1 MSELPISGAGKV
13 YLVGAGPGD
22 PGLITVRGLTYLRQ
36 AQVVVYDRL
45 VHPALLDDVSPD
57 AECINVGKAA
67 GHHTMPQPEINALL
81 IARALA
87 GQVVVRLKGGD
98 PFVFGR
104 GGEECEALT
113 SAGIPFEIVPGVS
126 STLAV
131 PAYAGIPVTHRA
143 YSSSFTV
150 VTGHACGPNSS
161 AVDWHTLARAETLVV
176 LMGLRRLPFIV
187 EQLLANGRSPETPVA
202 VVQSGTTAEQVVVQ
216 GTLADIVPQAAA
228 LKTPAT
234 IIVGEVVRLRSALQW
249 FDAAYPFPALSRSE
263 NLAMAREISGTFLQE

>member
-1 MSELPISGAGKV
+1 MNGFQTPPIGKV

-45 VHPALLDDVSPD
+45 VHPALIDDVAPG
-57 AECINVGKAA
+57 AECIHVGKAA
-67 GHHTMPQPEINALL
+67 GQHTLPQPAINALL
-81 IARALA
+81 IAKALA
-87 GQVVVRLKGGD
+87 GHLVVRLKGGD

-104 GGEECEALT
+104 GGEECAALAA
-113 SAGIPFEIVPGVS
+113 AGVPFEVVPGVS

-143 YSSSFTV
+143 YASSFTV
-150 VTGHACGPNSS
+150 VTGHSCGANDS
-161 AVDWHTLARAETLVV
+161 AVDWHTLARAETLIV

-187 EQLLANGRSPETPVA
+187 EQLLDNGRSPQTPVA
-202 VVQSGTTAEQVVVQ
+202 VVQWGTTAEQIVLQ
-216 GTLADIVPQAAA
+216 GTLADIVPPAAA

-234 IIVGEVVRLRSALQW
+234 IIVGEVVRLRSKLQW
-249 FDAAYPFPALSRSE
+249 FDATVALPTLS
-263 NLAMAREISGTFLQE
+263 AAGH

>member
-1 MSELPISGAGKV
+1 MSGAQTPAIGKV

-45 VHPALLDDVSPD
+45 VHPALLDSVSPG
-57 AECINVGKAA
+57 AECIHAGKAA
-67 GHHTMPQPEINALL
+67 GHHTMSQPEINTLL
-81 IARALA
+81 IARASA
-87 GQVVVRLKGGD
+87 GYMVVRLKGGD

-104 GGEECEALT
+104 GGEECEALA
-113 SAGIPFEIVPGVS
+113 SAAIPFEIVPGVS

-131 PAYAGIPVTHRA
+131 PAYAGIPITHRA

-150 VTGHACGPNSS
+150 VTGHACGTDSS
-161 AVDWHTLARAETLVV
+161 AVDWHTMARAETLIV

-187 EQLLANGRSPETPVA
+187 GQLLANGRSPHTPVA
-202 VVQSGTTAEQVVVQ
+202 VVQWGTTVEQVAVQ
-216 GTLADIVPQAAA
+216 GTLTDIVQQTAA

-234 IIVGEVVRLRSALQW
+234 IIVGEVVRLRSTLQW
-249 FDAAYPFPALSRSE
+249 FDATHPFPALS
-263 NLAMAREISGTFLQE
+263 LAGI